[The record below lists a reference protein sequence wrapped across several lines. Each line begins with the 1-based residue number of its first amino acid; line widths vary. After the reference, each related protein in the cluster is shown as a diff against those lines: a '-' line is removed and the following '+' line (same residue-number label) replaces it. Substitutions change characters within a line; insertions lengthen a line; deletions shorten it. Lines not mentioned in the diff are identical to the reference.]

1 MNRTK
6 KLKLLMATCLLLWFA
21 TLAIPSQAQQT
32 PDNPYIIVQVTDL
45 SPASYGAI
53 VKDLRQ
59 EASLNVFEACVP
71 VELIVIEITSD
82 MSNEASFVL
91 AKQRIIASTDLEGVE
106 LKSMD
111 VDAFRNTCVAARRGI
126 TN

>member
-6 KLKLLMATCLLLWFA
+6 KLKLLLATPLLLWFA
-21 TLAIPSQAQQT
+21 ALTLSGQAQQT

-45 SPASYGAI
+45 SPASYGTI

-59 EASLNVFEACVP
+59 ETSLNVFEACVP
-71 VELIVIEITSD
+71 VELIVIEITAD
-82 MSNEASFVL
+82 MSSEASFVL
-91 AKQRIIASTDLEGVE
+91 AKQRITASTQLEEIE

-111 VDAFRNTCVAARRGI
+111 VDAFRNSCVAARRGI